1 MHTSSPAS
9 PVARVRAT
17 HLGPERRRPLILD
30 VAFGLFVERG
40 YKGTSMDAIAQ
51 AAGVTKPVIYDSFA
65 SKAELFGALI
75 DREEQRMFAQ
85 FGAAFATGVQSKDP
99 QAVLTAGFTAML
111 RAVSDTPETYRVALL
126 GGKDTDTL
134 IDARIRRGREQ
145 LVGQLSEV
153 VRNWLERRAAQ
164 ESAPEEQASVVR
176 ASEEPAPQE
185 QASVRQAS
193 EQPTSVERTVE
204 ARTSERRFNG
214 TAEFVAQTLV
224 GVGDAGVRMMLTS
237 PDRWT
242 PETLGRT
249 LGRFA
254 AAGYAAFAES

>member
-1 MHTSSPAS
+1 
-9 PVARVRAT
+9 
-17 HLGPERRRPLILD
+17 
-30 VAFGLFVERG
+30 
-40 YKGTSMDAIAQ
+40 MDAIAQ

-111 RAVSDTPETYRVALL
+111 RAVSNTPETYRVALI

-145 LVGQLSEV
+145 LVGQLREV
-153 VRNWLERRAAQ
+153 VRNWLERRASEAPAPQ
-164 ESAPEEQASVVR
+164 EQASAVRASEAPAPEEQASVVR
-176 ASEEPAPQE
+176 ASEAPAPEE
-185 QASVRQAS
+185 QASVVRASEAPAPEEQASVVQAS

-204 ARTSERRFNG
+204 ARTSEQRFDG

-224 GVGDAGVRMMLTS
+224 GVGDAGMRMMLTS